1 MVGGISGW
9 QLLILL
15 LIVVLVFG
23 TKRLRNI
30 GSDLGSAVKGFRKG
44 MDNEPEQ
51 QEPEQ
56 IEADAQSAQAQSHEE
71 ASEAASESTD
81 SKAPATG
88 LSTMAPIIAPIA
100 TIIRPPTIN
109 STRKSIATP
118 VCNHILCTKQWKSVN
133 SGKY

>member
-44 MDNEPEQ
+44 MEEEPEPV
-51 QEPEQ
+51 EPEKLG
-56 IEADAQSAQAQSHEE
+56 ADAMP
-71 ASEAASESTD
+71 SETADDGTKDKEPAARSPGTD
-81 SKAPATG
+81 
-88 LSTMAPIIAPIA
+88 
-100 TIIRPPTIN
+100 
-109 STRKSIATP
+109 
-118 VCNHILCTKQWKSVN
+118 V
-133 SGKY
+133 